1 MTDSRPNDHLQFN
14 RAAFLAGSLAA
25 LGAALPEAAAAA
37 APSPAGTPSGSAERL
52 LGQLMAGNKRFVN
65 NDFPTSNRIAEKREL
80 LKDSQAP
87 YAAILACSDSRVIP
101 NLIFV
106 SGVGDLFVARVA
118 GNYPDD
124 LVTASIE
131 YAVEHLG
138 TRLIMVL
145 GHQNCGAIKAVY
157 SAVET
162 KKPLP
167 PHLST
172 IEQLIA
178 PGITGVVNARGTI
191 KQAIEANV
199 RAATQTLLS
208 TSGVLSEA
216 VKSGHA
222 MVSGGIYQLG
232 SGAVTLVE

>member
-1 MTDSRPNDHLQFN
+1 MSDSRPNDPFALN
-14 RAAFLAGSLAA
+14 RVAFLAGSLAA
-25 LGAALPEAAAAA
+25 LGATLSKAAAA
-37 APSPAGTPSGSAERL
+37 APSATGTPSGSPERL

-65 NDFPTSNRIAEKREL
+65 DDFPANNRIAEKRAL
-80 LKDSQAP
+80 LEDSQAP
-87 YAAILACSDSRVIP
+87 YAAILGCSDSRVIP

-106 SGVGDLFVARVA
+106 SSVGELFIARVA

-172 IEQLIA
+172 IEHLIA
-178 PGITGVVNARGTI
+178 PGIAGVVNARGTI
-191 KQAIEANV
+191 TQAIEANV
-199 RAATQTLLS
+199 RAAKAALLS
-208 TSGVLSEA
+208 TSGVLSKA

-222 MVSGGIYQLG
+222 MMAGGIYQLG
-232 SGAVTLVE
+232 SGAVALVE